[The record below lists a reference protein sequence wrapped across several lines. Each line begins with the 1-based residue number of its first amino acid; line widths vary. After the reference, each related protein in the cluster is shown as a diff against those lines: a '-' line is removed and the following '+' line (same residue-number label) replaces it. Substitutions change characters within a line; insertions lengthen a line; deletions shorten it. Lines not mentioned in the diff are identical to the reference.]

1 MLFAYIGP
9 EVMMPVTTVIVG
21 AVGVLMMFG
30 RTIIGYGRGI
40 VRRVWPGSGRQKVA
54 KPNPEGLDEP

>member
-9 EVMMPVTTVIVG
+9 ETMMPVTTVIVG

-30 RTIIGYGRGI
+30 RTIVGYARGI
-40 VRRVWPGSGRQKVA
+40 VGRVMPGSGRQKVE
-54 KPNPEGLDEP
+54 KPSPEGLDEP